1 MATIATPVSD
11 ATRDNGRAARGPMD
25 QAERDNWVKI
35 AVELEKSGV
44 TEGGFYQRAKAIADG
59 KPDPMLNPEQATDAS
74 AGG

>member
-1 MATIATPVSD
+1 
-11 ATRDNGRAARGPMD
+11 MD

-35 AVELEKSGV
+35 AAELEKSGV

-59 KPDPMLNPEQATDAS
+59 KTDPMLNPEQATDAS